1 LIYLL
6 AKKCLH
12 LVLGKALIELP
23 ISTFEVKNVLL
34 CNTRSIDGASLQ
46 VQDLIMNRITGELQ
60 TNMQLDNMQG

>member
-12 LVLGKALIELP
+12 LVSGKALIELP
-23 ISTFEVKNVLL
+23 ISMFEVKNVLL